1 MDIMTEKHVII
12 TGGSKGIGKAIVE
25 KCAQDG
31 LKPVCVA
38 RSPYQGGC
46 ADQVLSITC
55 DLSDPHGPRKCFEE
69 LDARKILATHLVNN
83 AGALGGKH
91 LHALTLEEIELQIQM
106 NTRLPILMS
115 REFLLRL
122 GAGAELR
129 EGVIVNISSVSALST
144 SSDPVYGA
152 TKAAVS
158 GLTRC
163 LALHYGPNVRVN
175 AVAPGFTPSTEMGLK
190 VPADRAKGYIENSLT
205 KKELLP
211 ESVAEMVCYLMS
223 NKAINITGV
232 TYEVCNG
239 TYLR

>member
-1 MDIMTEKHVII
+1 MTKKHVIV
-12 TGGSKGIGKAIVE
+12 TGGSKGIGKAIIE
-25 KCAQDG
+25 KCVEDG
-31 LKPVCVA
+31 FAPICIA
-38 RSPYQGGC
+38 RSPYKGVC
-46 ADQVLSITC
+46 ADQVTSISC
-55 DLSDPHGPRKCFEE
+55 DLSDPDGPRKCFEE
-69 LDARKILATHLVNN
+69 LDSRKILATHLVNN

-91 LHALTLEEIELQIQM
+91 LHALTREEIELQIQM

-122 GAGAELR
+122 GAGEDLR

-152 TKAAVS
+152 TKASVT

-163 LALHYGPNVRVN
+163 LALHYGPKIRVN
-175 AVAPGFTPSTEMGLK
+175 AVAPGFTPSTEMGSK

-205 KKELLP
+205 KKELMP
-211 ESVAEMVCYLMS
+211 ASVAEMVSYLMS
-223 NKAINITGV
+223 DKAINITGV
-232 TYEVCNG
+232 TYEICNG